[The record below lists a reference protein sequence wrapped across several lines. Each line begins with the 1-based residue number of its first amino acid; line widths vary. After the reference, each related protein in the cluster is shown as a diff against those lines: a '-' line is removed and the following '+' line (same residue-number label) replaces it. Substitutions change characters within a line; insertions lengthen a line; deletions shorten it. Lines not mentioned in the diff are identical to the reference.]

1 MIKSQDKK
9 FTKWKNH
16 VLIISHKKKNR
27 NIDKN
32 ISVFEESNVFSK
44 MKKFRDEKDGIWTKE
59 MWSI

>member
-16 VLIISHKKKNR
+16 VLIISHKKNR

-44 MKKFRDEKDGIWTKE
+44 MKKFRDEKDWVWTKE